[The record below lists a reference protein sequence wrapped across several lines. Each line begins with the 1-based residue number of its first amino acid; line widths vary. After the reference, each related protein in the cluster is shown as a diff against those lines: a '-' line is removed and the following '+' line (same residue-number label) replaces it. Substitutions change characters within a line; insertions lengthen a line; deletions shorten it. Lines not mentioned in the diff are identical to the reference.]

1 MRIAVFGSGAV
12 GGYFGGRLAEAG
24 QEVHF
29 IARGQHL
36 AAIREQGLRVSS
48 IDGDFLIERPHAT
61 DDPSSPGP
69 VDLVLLGVKAWQVP
83 QAAQAM
89 RPLVGGHTLIVPL
102 QNGVE
107 APEQLAAAL
116 GASHVL
122 GGLCRLLV
130 YLVGPGQVRHAGV
143 APYLAF
149 GELDGSRSRRTE
161 TLREVLAQSRG
172 VTVELSSDI
181 RAAMWSKFVFI
192 TALGGVAALT
202 RAPIG
207 VTRSQPESRRLLQQA
222 LSEIQAVAVGQGIA
236 LPPETVAKTLAFIDT
251 LPPDG
256 TASMQRDIIQGRPS
270 ELEAQVGAVIRLSE
284 GCGVPV
290 PLHRLIYAA
299 LLPLERRARGEL
311 DFAT

>member
-1 MRIAVFGSGAV
+1 
-12 GGYFGGRLAEAG
+12 LAEAG
-24 QEVHF
+24 LEVHF

-36 AAIREQGLRVSS
+36 AAIRERGLRVSS
-48 IDGDFLIERPHAT
+48 IDGDFLIQRPHAT
-61 DDPSSPGP
+61 DDPSTLGP

-83 QAAQAM
+83 HAAQVM
-89 RPLVGGHTLIVPL
+89 RPLVGGRTLILPL

-107 APEQLAAAL
+107 APDQLAAAL

-161 TLREVLAQSRG
+161 TVREMLARSRG
-172 VTVELSSDI
+172 VTVELTSDI

-192 TALGGVAALT
+192 TALSGLGALT

-207 VTRSQPESRRLLQQA
+207 VIRSQPESRRLLQQA
-222 LSEIQAVAVGQGIA
+222 LSEIHSVAVGHGIA
-236 LPPETVAKTLAFIDT
+236 LPVDAAAKILAYIDT
-251 LPPDG
+251 LPADG

-270 ELEAQVGAVIRLSE
+270 ELEAQVGAVLRLGES
-284 GCGVPV
+284 CGVPV
-290 PLHRLIYAA
+290 PIHRLIYAA
-299 LLPLERRARGEL
+299 LLPLERRARGEI

>member
-1 MRIAVFGSGAV
+1 
-12 GGYFGGRLAEAG
+12 
-24 QEVHF
+24 
-29 IARGQHL
+29 
-36 AAIREQGLRVSS
+36 
-48 IDGDFLIERPHAT
+48 
-61 DDPSSPGP
+61 
-69 VDLVLLGVKAWQVP
+69 
-83 QAAQAM
+83 
-89 RPLVGGHTLIVPL
+89 
-102 QNGVE
+102 
-107 APEQLAAAL
+107 
-116 GASHVL
+116 
-122 GGLCRLLV
+122 
-130 YLVGPGQVRHAGV
+130 VRHAGV